1 MGESDNDIKYFFGVG
16 IAILLVMT
24 GLWMVFGLA
33 DNQESVNPIILKM
46 LGLGVALFFSAV
58 IVIGIRRTLK
68 K

>member
-1 MGESDNDIKYFFGVG
+1 MGESDNDLKYFFGVG
-16 IAILLVMT
+16 IAILFVMT